1 LDENAELAQK
11 HASLTWG
18 DCSFTVM
25 ATNTIGELTED
36 NGFLDAGGNLKDAGK
51 DLILKRM
58 HSKFLEYHL
67 LELLSESARQA
78 IEQNSSIY
86 TWSNVE
92 GDEEEVDGLMVFALI
107 LGRIRPNFK
116 VDMYA
121 EIGQVKKLTIAQ
133 YDNDVQLFFDAIKFL
148 KLQINQKDPT
158 AYTEDAFI
166 RDIFIQL
173 KHESLPSDFRHE
185 FACQE
190 NHWMMNKA
198 HITSQ
203 TLIDDA
209 SAYYVNLKNTGA
221 WRIELSGNT
230 QIIALTT
237 QLSELKTE
245 MTKLSA
251 AKIPLKQNENTPPP
265 GGKYV
270 FEFWR
275 LKKID
280 NKAEHSMV
288 ERDGKTWYWCNQHTF
303 NNKGVRTNGMY
314 VNHKPEDHG
323 VWLERRRKGKKSFAP
338 TPTDG
343 ISKQTTKPT
352 SSVSNDSS
360 ASKLS
365 LSKSLQVA
373 LVATAGISEDQFK
386 MIWADACNALG
397 N

>member
-1 LDENAELAQK
+1 
-11 HASLTWG
+11 
-18 DCSFTVM
+18 
-25 ATNTIGELTED
+25 
-36 NGFLDAGGNLKDAGK
+36 
-51 DLILKRM
+51 
-58 HSKFLEYHL
+58 
-67 LELLSESARQA
+67 
-78 IEQNSSIY
+78 
-86 TWSNVE
+86 
-92 GDEEEVDGLMVFALI
+92 
-107 LGRIRPNFK
+107 
-116 VDMYA
+116 
-121 EIGQVKKLTIAQ
+121 
-133 YDNDVQLFFDAIKFL
+133 
-148 KLQINQKDPT
+148 
-158 AYTEDAFI
+158 
-166 RDIFIQL
+166 
-173 KHESLPSDFRHE
+173 
-185 FACQE
+185 
-190 NHWMMNKA
+190 MNKA